1 MFRKLRVTV
10 FSSTIICIFAL
21 VFILSAIPASM
32 VVGTEVLD
40 ALTHGVD
47 HDSVIDAYWWTL
59 YSCCLML
66 VLSIILGI
74 WNKMHKYAQRPLV
87 VVSELRYEKLWW
99 ITISISL
106 CLTLWMFAK
115 CGFRIPIVES
125 INIGYAEAMILRKS
139 YEILINQ
146 NVFTLQLYG
155 LAGLNLAIALTGIN
169 RHRRL
174 YIGASIC
181 NILLICSFS
190 LAKSPIANVFLIMI
204 LFYSLV
210 RPIVI
215 NLSKLIIIPLTAV
228 CLLLPGYWVSG
239 ITENVGKNPLLLIT
253 ERIVVGQWAALP
265 YYFKQFDDAQM
276 SYSSV
281 LPPYVKRLLDDD
293 TDNMKMLEQPPSRYV
308 MRAIIGDAG
317 VDEGGAGV
325 ATAFFIGEAF
335 ALGGYSLVIVG
346 CFLVVVEL
354 WLLSKAYLHF
364 RKTVVSS
371 YIYAFMLF
379 KFCMGLVSGI
389 SAFVLSGFTIVLY
402 FIVIYAMAV
411 STCNQR
417 HWFSMSKVNQ

>member
-155 LAGLNLAIALTGIN
+155 LAGLNLAIALTTSTAIHRGIDMQ
-169 RHRRL
+169 H
-174 YIGASIC
+174 STD
-181 NILLICSFS
+181 LL
-190 LAKSPIANVFLIMI
+190 
-204 LFYSLV
+204 
-210 RPIVI
+210 
-215 NLSKLIIIPLTAV
+215 
-228 CLLLPGYWVSG
+228 
-239 ITENVGKNPLLLIT
+239 
-253 ERIVVGQWAALP
+253 
-265 YYFKQFDDAQM
+265 
-276 SYSSV
+276 
-281 LPPYVKRLLDDD
+281 
-293 TDNMKMLEQPPSRYV
+293 
-308 MRAIIGDAG
+308 
-317 VDEGGAGV
+317 
-325 ATAFFIGEAF
+325 FFA
-335 ALGGYSLVIVG
+335 
-346 CFLVVVEL
+346 C
-354 WLLSKAYLHF
+354 
-364 RKTVVSS
+364 
-371 YIYAFMLF
+371 
-379 KFCMGLVSGI
+379 
-389 SAFVLSGFTIVLY
+389 
-402 FIVIYAMAV
+402 
-411 STCNQR
+411 
-417 HWFSMSKVNQ
+417 